1 MVQPQSRSRY
11 MLSFIEII
19 SRSKFG
25 WRDSLLLMQ
34 LPSGQVQPP
43 SSTETMIRIFISLQ
57 EQKIIR
63 YKQLIHLTNCTHR
76 AETPQAQ
83 LQNLGKLSEKLMST
97 PLGMRHILVQQTCLV
112 EEIVFISSSGIFKNN
127 DITIYQL
134 QCSYSST
141 ILERRQSAIVQPYCN
156 HTSSVVQ
163 PQLRKKYG

>member
-1 MVQPQSRSRY
+1 MERFSPLDVATFWLGTTPQQYRNYDQNIYFLTRT
-11 MLSFIEII
+11 
-19 SRSKFG
+19 KN
-25 WRDSLLLMQ
+25 
-34 LPSGQVQPP
+34 
-43 SSTETMIRIFISLQ
+43 
-57 EQKIIR
+57 IR
-63 YKQLIHLTNCTHR
+63 YKKLTHLKNCTHR
-76 AETPQAQ
+76 AENPT
-83 LQNLGKLSEKLMST
+83 ST
-97 PLGMRHILVQQTCLV
+97 TSKPRQTIRKTYVNTLGMRHILVQQTCLV